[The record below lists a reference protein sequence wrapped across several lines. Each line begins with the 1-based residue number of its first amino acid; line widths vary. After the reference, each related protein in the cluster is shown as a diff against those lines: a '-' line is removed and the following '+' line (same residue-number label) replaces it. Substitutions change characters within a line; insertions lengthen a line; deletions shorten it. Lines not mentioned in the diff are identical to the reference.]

1 MQVNQK
7 EEFIRDIEFYLESE
21 FIIKDKILSK
31 ICSRG
36 FETIVKTKDSSL
48 NIIFKND
55 DILLE
60 IKLNKESLEYR
71 MDLIHSKPKQDI
83 KFIYCTYDE
92 VKIRKDFKKYT
103 YQLREDMD
111 RLINNVQF
119 YKHKENKDSFISE
132 NEYKYSKEY
141 EIPKKDRYMDFM
153 NDFM

>member
-1 MQVNQK
+1 
-7 EEFIRDIEFYLESE
+7 
-21 FIIKDKILSK
+21 
-31 ICSRG
+31 
-36 FETIVKTKDSSL
+36 
-48 NIIFKND
+48 
-55 DILLE
+55 
-60 IKLNKESLEYR
+60 